1 MTTIPRYRRYTAKS
15 FRALRL
21 KLGFSADQM
30 SALCG
35 ASCGRVVR
43 KWEAG
48 DNAVPEGVSRFLW
61 ALQQLPSNTEQ
72 EFIKFFVKLGKM

>member
-1 MTTIPRYRRYTAKS
+1 MSNIPRYRRYTAKT
-15 FRALRL
+15 FRDLRQ

-30 SALCG
+30 AALCG

-61 ALQQLPSNTEQ
+61 ALLQLPQNTAQ
-72 EFIKFFVKLGKM
+72 EFIKFFVKLGGM